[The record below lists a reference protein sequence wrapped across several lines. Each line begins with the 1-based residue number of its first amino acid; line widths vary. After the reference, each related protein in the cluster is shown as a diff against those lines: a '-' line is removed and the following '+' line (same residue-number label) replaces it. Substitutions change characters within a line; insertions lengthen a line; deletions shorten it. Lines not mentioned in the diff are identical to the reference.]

1 MSLIPLDYQ
10 LKPIEYLVAKCD
22 KQHGLILNHLL
33 GTGKTFTGILFFKNY
48 EKSKRKKIVILPN
61 GVQNIWLRE
70 AKILGITDIEFITY
84 TQLANCD
91 YNNKENVYSKKLKN
105 AIVIIDECH
114 NLYKIINKLIQLDV
128 NPRKPKSDTY
138 KKSDFN
144 ENQYLINFINMF
156 NNTKKILL
164 VSGTLITDSIYDIR
178 WLVNIAAGKDILPYN
193 NLQFYNKFIYKK
205 KIDIVIFEWFL
216 PIIRN
221 VLSNK
226 IVLPNQKLFF
236 KNIRDK
242 ASYLDILHIFTSNI
256 FVNSISYY
264 YKKIYAELTPK
275 TLSLKELIVH
285 NLTNYDNIMLAL
297 FLSIL
302 RKGIKIMFNFVKT
315 YYSNEFNFSSL
326 NVQALKEHNVDRYFS
341 YYKYTKDNEL
351 YPKIKIE
358 NIKVNYTQEQLKLW
372 IKLINLEYTPL
383 TSNELFSLELHPSVR
398 DAELYAKNN
407 IDKNLYQNKGRIIG
421 NLYEE
426 PIKFKG
432 IVDMYLANNESTVVY
447 SEFLESGI
455 KLFIKY
461 LKSKNIKYKFY
472 QPNLSAD
479 KRAQLLVD
487 FKNLKF
493 KLLLL
498 HPDSY
503 EGIDI
508 KGAKQFHILEPIA
521 NYYKK
526 EQLFARVSRL
536 NSHTHLPKNEQNVKI
551 YIWVCSI
558 KKDFDK
564 IKHLKEIS
572 LTFFETNKL
581 YYNFFVHQ
589 SKLSIFFSPDDQI
602 LAISDKHN
610 QFVKTF
616 NNTINNNNIDN
627 IDLPVKCNIYG
638 KNNPNLP
645 KC

>member
-10 LKPIEYLVAKCD
+10 LKPIEYLIAKCD

-48 EKSKRKKIVILPN
+48 QNSKRKKIVILPN

-84 TQLANCD
+84 TELANCD
-91 YNNKENVYSKKLKN
+91 YNNKQNVYSKKLKN

-114 NLYKIINKLIQLDV
+114 NLYKIINKLIQLDI

-164 VSGTLITDSIYDIR
+164 LSGTLITDSIYDIR
-178 WLVNIAAGKDILPYN
+178 WLVNIAAGKDVLPYN
-193 NLQFYNKFIYKK
+193 NLQFYNKFIHKK
-205 KIDIVIFEWFL
+205 KIDVVIFEWFL

-242 ASYLDILHIFTSNI
+242 ASYLDISHIFTSNI

-264 YKKIYAELTPK
+264 YKKVYADLTPK
-275 TLSLKELIVH
+275 TLSLKELIIH
-285 NLTNYDNIMLAL
+285 NLTNYDNILLAL

-341 YYKYTKDNEL
+341 YYKYTRDNDL
-351 YPKIKIE
+351 YPKIIIE

-383 TSNELFSLELHPSVR
+383 TSNELFSLELHPSIR

-426 PIKFKG
+426 PLKFKG
-432 IVDMYLANNESTVVY
+432 ILDMYLANNESTVVY
-447 SEFLESGI
+447 SEFFESGI

-461 LKSKNIKYKFY
+461 LKSKNIKYRFY
-472 QPNLSAD
+472 QPNLSED

-536 NSHTHLPKNEQNVKI
+536 NSHTYLQKNQQNVKI
-551 YIWVCSI
+551 YIWACSI

-610 QFVKTF
+610 EFVKTF

-638 KNNPNLP
+638 KNNANLP

>member
-48 EKSKRKKIVILPN
+48 QNSKRKKIVILPN
-61 GVQNIWLRE
+61 GVQNIWIRE

-84 TQLANCD
+84 TELANCD
-91 YNNKENVYSKKLKN
+91 YKNKENVCSKKLKN

-114 NLYKIINKLIQLDV
+114 NLYKIINKLQQLDV
-128 NPRKPKSDTY
+128 NPRNPKSDTY

-164 VSGTLITDSIYDIR
+164 LSGTLITDSIYDIR

-193 NLQFYNKFIYKK
+193 NLQFYNKFIHKK
-205 KIDIVIFEWFL
+205 KIDVVIFEWFL

-264 YKKIYAELTPK
+264 YKKIYSDLTPK

-285 NLTNYDNIMLAL
+285 NLTNYDNILLAL

-326 NVQALKEHNVDRYFS
+326 NVLALKEHNVDRYFS

-358 NIKVNYTQEQLKLW
+358 NIKVNYTHEQLKLW

-383 TSNELFSLELHPSVR
+383 TSNELFSLELHPSIR

-426 PIKFKG
+426 PLKFKG
-432 IVDMYLANNESTVVY
+432 ILDMYLANNESTVVY
-447 SEFLESGI
+447 SGFLESGI

-472 QPNLSAD
+472 QPDLSAD

-526 EQLFARVSRL
+526 EQLFARVYRL
-536 NSHTHLPKNEQNVKI
+536 NSHTHLPKNQQNVKI
-551 YIWVCSI
+551 YIWACSI

-602 LAISDKHN
+602 FAISDKHN
-610 QFVKTF
+610 EFVKTF

-638 KNNPNLP
+638 KNNPDLP